1 MNRRRMW
8 AIARKELI
16 HVVRDPR
23 SLGMGIAIPVLLLVL
38 FGYALSLD
46 VDHVPLA
53 VWDQDGS
60 TASRDL
66 VRSFVSSPA
75 FESAAVC
82 RSLPETEEAIQS
94 GSATAALVIPAGF
107 SADLGWGRQAQA
119 QLLVDG
125 SDANTARLSIM
136 YAEGILAMR
145 AEGASPGR
153 AVSLVSAY
161 NPAMDTTWSIIP
173 GLIAIIVNVIA
184 AMLTSL
190 CIAREW
196 ENGTMEQLISTP
208 VRRTEFIAGKLL
220 PYYAIGVVDILIA
233 VGMAL
238 LLFGIPLNGS
248 VLALAGVSGIFLLGA
263 LSVGVLISTLARSQL
278 LASQLSLVITFLPG
292 FLLSGFVYDIGA
304 MPPVVGALTR
314 IIPARYFVSLLRS
327 IFLKGRW
334 GPALTLDLL
343 LLSAFTVVVLAVAL
357 VKLRLDLD
365 GGK

>member
-1 MNRRRMW
+1 MNRRRTW
-8 AIARKELI
+8 AIARKELL
-16 HVVRDPR
+16 HVMRDPR

-53 VWDQDGS
+53 VWDLDGS
-60 TASRDL
+60 PASRDL
-66 VRSFVSSPA
+66 VRSFVHSPA
-75 FESAAVC
+75 FESVAVC

-94 GSATAALVIPAGF
+94 GRATAALVIPTEF
-107 SADLGWGRQAQA
+107 STDLSGGRQARV

-136 YAEGILAMR
+136 YAEGILARMADR
-145 AEGASPGR
+145 VPANG

-161 NPAMDTTWSIIP
+161 NPAMNTRWSIIP

-196 ENGTMEQLISTP
+196 ENGTMEQLVSTP
-208 VRRTEFIAGKLL
+208 VRRMELIAGKLL
-220 PYYAIGVVDILIA
+220 PYYAIGVADILIA

-238 LLFGIPLNGS
+238 FLFGIPLNGS

-327 IFLKGRW
+327 LFLKGRW
-334 GPALTLDLL
+334 GPALTLDLV
-343 LLSAFTVVVLAVAL
+343 LLSAFTILVLAVTL
-357 VKLRLDLD
+357 RKLRLDLD
-365 GGK
+365 GGR

>member
-1 MNRRRMW
+1 MNRRRTW
-8 AIARKELI
+8 AIARKELT
-16 HVVRDPR
+16 HVARDPR
-23 SLGMGIAIPVLLLVL
+23 SLGMGIAIPVLLLLL

-60 TASRDL
+60 RPSRDL
-66 VRSFVSSPA
+66 VRSFVNSPA
-75 FESAAVC
+75 FKSEAVC
-82 RSLPETEEAIQS
+82 RSPSETEEAIQS
-94 GSATAALVIPAGF
+94 GTATAALVIPVGF
-107 SADLGWGRQAQA
+107 STDLSRGRQARV

-145 AEGASPGR
+145 NPVAG
-153 AVSLVSAY
+153 VSMVSAY
-161 NPAMDTTWSIIP
+161 NPSMDTRWSIIP

-208 VRRTEFIAGKLL
+208 VRKAEFIAGKLL
-220 PYYAIGVVDILIA
+220 PYFAIGAVDILIA

-248 VLALAGVSGIFLLGA
+248 VFALAGVSGIFLLGA

-304 MPPVVGALTR
+304 MPPVVAALTR

-327 IFLKGRW
+327 IFLKGAW
-334 GPALTLDLL
+334 GPALTLDLI
-343 LLSAFTVVVLAVAL
+343 LLSVFTVVVLAVAL

-365 GGK
+365 GGR